1 MSYIEKKVMRPSV
14 KQIEKLHEE
23 LDRRISIKDLKSP
36 SRGEAFECIIA
47 LLELEPATFHRL
59 WIVPLLDAGLS
70 LEAAI
75 ACIVQ
80 SYFQPN

>member
-1 MSYIEKKVMRPSV
+1 MSYPKKKVMRPSAE
-14 KQIEKLHEE
+14 QIEQLREE
-23 LDRRISIKDLKSP
+23 LHRRISIEEVESSWRLKS
-36 SRGEAFECIIA
+36 SDRIVN
-47 LLELEPATFHRL
+47 LLEIEPVTFHRL

-70 LEAAI
+70 LEAAT